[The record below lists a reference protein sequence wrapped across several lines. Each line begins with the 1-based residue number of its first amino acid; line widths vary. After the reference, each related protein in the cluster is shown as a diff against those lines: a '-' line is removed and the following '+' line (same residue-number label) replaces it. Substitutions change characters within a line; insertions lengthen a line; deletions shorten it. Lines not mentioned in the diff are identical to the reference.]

1 VLEPDVEVSLVLPA
15 YNEQANIAAVL
26 AESVRALEA
35 LGRPWEVLVID
46 NHSADDTA
54 GVVARFARA
63 EPRVRLIRHER
74 NRLYAGSCRTGM
86 REARGRYVAIMDSD
100 GQFTAA
106 DLPRFLSRL
115 EGGANLVFGWRRR
128 RRDPLGRKLVSWVF
142 NALGRLWLG
151 FPLHDLN
158 VGLRMFDRRFLAVA
172 EVRHAL
178 NMANPELYVRA
189 RRAGLVLGEV
199 EVRHFERRGGKT
211 SHDLRRL
218 VALFCNVNR
227 YFRALRAEL
236 RSPEGGRSVARRS
249 AAAGHCSPPLR
260 GGCRDGVAGYIAP
273 DRR

>member
-1 VLEPDVEVSLVLPA
+1 MLEPSEVEVSLVLPA
-15 YNEQANIAAVL
+15 YNEQDNIAIVL
-26 AESVRALEA
+26 ADSVRALEA

-46 NHSADDTA
+46 NHSGDDTA
-54 GVVARFARA
+54 GVVARFAQT

-74 NRLYAGSCRTGM
+74 NRLYSGSCKTGM
-86 REARGRYVAIMDSD
+86 EQARGRYVAIMDSD

-106 DLPRFLSRL
+106 DLPRFLGRL

-128 RRDPLGRKLVSWVF
+128 RRDPLGRKLISCVF

-172 EVRHAL
+172 DVHYAM

-189 RRAGLVLGEV
+189 RRAGLVLAEV
-199 EVRHFERRGGKT
+199 EVRHFERTRGQT

-218 VALFCNVNR
+218 VALLGNVNR
-227 YFRALRAEL
+227 YFRALRRVL
-236 RSPEGGRSVARRS
+236 RSRDGGPLVLRRS
-249 AAAGHCSPPLR
+249 PAAAER
-260 GGCRDGVAGYIAP
+260 RAP
-273 DRR
+273 V